1 MVHIMADATTLY
13 GCATVVFR
21 NRSEF
26 LSLCG
31 HGTVA
36 DALPL
41 YISVQFIRSG
51 QSVNPTDLSSLSR
64 PYAFFTDLNCESH
77 EQNDADSVLDP
88 QGSYAVNLWYRA
100 SNVRFRNWVL
110 GVSPSQLSVTRN
122 ANHGGGSIV
131 LHRTD
136 VPDLNGVWADPHHS
150 ECDGTVSLRSIESK
164 FGSLSFS
171 GNATYSADEQLGG
184 VDTTKSPQWTFSG
197 TFPSA
202 QSRAPVTFQK
212 ITHGSASGFSVAY
225 WLLEDAKYLLWYL
238 ENSDVLQNVWIWKG
252 PSVRNSGHND
262 NRQSHVRD
270 ASGDRNGRACVGS
283 GPCRGKYQDNIAVDH
298 CLGHG
303 PYSSHCNV
311 QARLVHTKHR
321 RKFQGFV
328 GVDGGIRGIR
338 H

>member
-1 MVHIMADATTLY
+1 MAEANTLC

-36 DALPL
+36 DALSL
-41 YISVQFIRSG
+41 DISVRFIRSG
-51 QSVNPTDLSSLSR
+51 QSVNPTDLSSLVR
-64 PYAFFTDLNCESH
+64 PYVFFSDLNCESH
-77 EQNDADSVLDP
+77 EQNDDDTVLNP
-88 QGSYAVNLWYRA
+88 RGPYAVNLWYRA
-100 SNVRFRNWVL
+100 SNVQFRDWVL
-110 GVSPSQLSVTRN
+110 GASPSQLPVTRN
-122 ANHGGGSIV
+122 ANHGGGQVV
-131 LHRTD
+131 LHRFD

-150 ECDGTVSLRSIESK
+150 ERDGSESQRLIWSD

-184 VDTTKSPQWTFSG
+184 VDATKSLRWTFSG

-238 ENSDVLQNVWIWKG
+238 GKSDVLQNVWIWKG
-252 PSVRNSGHND
+252 PSVRNSDHND

-270 ASGDRNGRACVGS
+270 ASGGRDSRACVNS
-283 GPCRGKYQDNIAVDH
+283 GPCCGKYQDNIAVDH

-303 PYSSHCNV
+303 PYTSHCNV

-321 RKFQGFV
+321 REFQGFAD
-328 GVDGGIRGIR
+328 VDGDIRGIR